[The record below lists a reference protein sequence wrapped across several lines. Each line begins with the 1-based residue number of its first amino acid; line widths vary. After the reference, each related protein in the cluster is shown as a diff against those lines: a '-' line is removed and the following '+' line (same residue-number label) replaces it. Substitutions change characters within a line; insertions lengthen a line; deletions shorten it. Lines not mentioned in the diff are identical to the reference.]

1 MIVAAVAAVIIALD
15 LFSTALRVACLVVVA
30 GVLVVTSRERRR
42 AGSGWW
48 DIMSVGLVVSIVG
61 AALAQAADTAGGIV
75 AVVGAALILVGAT
88 LGFPPGE

>member
-1 MIVAAVAAVIIALD
+1 MIIAAVAAVIVALD
-15 LFSTALRVACLVVVA
+15 LFSTWLRVACLAVLA

-48 DIMSVGLVVSIVG
+48 DIMAAGLAVSVAG
-61 AALAQAADTAGGIV
+61 ALLAQVAGTAGGIV
-75 AVVGAALILVGAT
+75 AVVGSALVLVGAT